1 MEVAEVES
9 DLDCLEVI
17 GIKVVAQSF
26 QLLLTFVA
34 IVTTLLAASLLVGFT
49 ELTRVG

>member
-1 MEVAEVES
+1 MVEVES

-17 GIKVVAQSF
+17 GIKVLVQSF

-49 ELTRVG
+49 ELIKVG

>member
-1 MEVAEVES
+1 MAEVEP

-17 GIKVVAQSF
+17 GIVVVAQNF

-34 IVTTLLAASLLVGFT
+34 IVTTPLAVSLLVGFT